1 MRFATRHGRRADRVT
16 SEVWPS
22 STSELPAS
30 SIQKNIHELE
40 ILVERTK
47 DITSTRDHTA
57 TLNDSDW
64 GDEYDTD
71 EESSSDDD
79 DTSNIVD
86 ELRLQT
92 QWLTQLSPILEQN
105 LVSAQKPR
113 IQASFPAPVP
123 FFVSGPAKVYVSLV
137 REKYKLAQ
145 DQLVERL
152 GEANWQR
159 HISVRM
165 SMEAS
170 ANVVEETTAPVE
182 NSAVVR
188 SMFRPYSTFHDSAL
202 GPSIPGQT
210 EYAPSH
216 TSFQSSNTEGERESS
231 RVPATPVEVTDG
243 KPFQC
248 FLCKRILSNIKNRVD
263 WK

>member
-1 MRFATRHGRRADRVT
+1 MKF
-16 SEVWPS
+16 
-22 STSELPAS
+22 
-30 SIQKNIHELE
+30 
-40 ILVERTK
+40 LVEQTK
-47 DITSTRDHTA
+47 DITSARDHAA

-64 GDEYDTD
+64 ADESDTD

-79 DTSNIVD
+79 GTTNIVD

-92 QWLTQLSPILEQN
+92 QWLTQLGPVLEQN

-113 IQASFPAPVP
+113 IQVSLPAPVP
-123 FFVSGPAKVYVSLV
+123 FSVSGPAKVYVSLV

-145 DQLVERL
+145 DKLVERL

-159 HISVRM
+159 HMFVRK
-165 SMEAS
+165 SMKAP
-170 ANVVEETTAPVE
+170 ANVAEETTAPVE
-182 NSAVVR
+182 SSAVAR

-202 GPSIPGQT
+202 GPSILGQT

-216 TSFQSSNTEGERESS
+216 TSFQSSNTEGERESI

-248 FLCKRILSNIKNRVD
+248 YLCKCTLSNIKNRVD

>member
-1 MRFATRHGRRADRVT
+1 MDARRERCANEVT
-16 SEVWPS
+16 LEVSPS
-22 STSELPAS
+22 STPELPGGS
-30 SIQKNIHELE
+30 LQKSIHELRF
-40 ILVERTK
+40 LVEQTK
-47 DITSTRDHTA
+47 GIESNRDHPA

-64 GDEYDTD
+64 ADESDTN
-71 EESSSDDD
+71 EENSSDDD
-79 DTSNIVD
+79 ENTDIVD

-92 QWLTQLSPILEQN
+92 QWLTQLGPILQQN

-113 IQASFPAPVP
+113 IQASLPAPVP
-123 FFVSGPAKVYVSLV
+123 FSVSGPAKVYVSLV

-145 DQLVERL
+145 DNLVERL

-159 HISVRM
+159 HISVRK

-170 ANVVEETTAPVE
+170 TNVVEDTTAPVE
-182 NSAVVR
+182 SSAIAR

-202 GPSIPGQT
+202 GPSIPEQT

-216 TSFQSSNTEGERESS
+216 TSFQSSNAEGERESI
-231 RVPATPVEVTDG
+231 RVPTTPVEVTEG

-248 FLCKRILSNIKNRVD
+248 FLCKCILSNIKNRVD

>member
-1 MRFATRHGRRADRVT
+1 MAARHERCANEVT
-16 SEVWPS
+16 LDLRPS
-22 STSELPAS
+22 SGSELPGGS
-30 SIQKNIHELE
+30 LQKSIHELKV
-40 ILVERTK
+40 LVEQTK
-47 DITSTRDHTA
+47 DITSIKDHAA

-64 GDEYDTD
+64 ADQSDTD
-71 EESSSDDD
+71 EEDSSDDD
-79 DTSNIVD
+79 DATDIVD
-86 ELRLQT
+86 ELRLQI
-92 QWLTQLSPILEQN
+92 QWLTQLGPILEQN

-113 IQASFPAPVP
+113 TQASLPTPIP
-123 FFVSGPAKVYVSLV
+123 FSVSGPAKVYVSLV

-145 DQLVERL
+145 DRLVERL

-159 HISVRM
+159 HISLRK

-182 NSAVVR
+182 GSAIAR
-188 SMFRPYSTFHDSAL
+188 SMFRPYSTFHDSGL
-202 GPSIPGQT
+202 GSTIPGQT

-216 TSFQSSNTEGERESS
+216 TSFQSSNTEGERGSL
-231 RVPATPVEVTDG
+231 RVPATPVEVAGG

-248 FLCKRILSNIKNRVD
+248 FLCKCILSNIKNRVD